1 MPASDC
7 RVRRHDPGDLLVK
20 RGLFE
25 KVSGLMGSGYKIT
38 QAGKSAAKEFMGEF
52 STMALG
58 ESADMITTISD

>member
-1 MPASDC
+1 
-7 RVRRHDPGDLLVK
+7 VK